1 MRTLKAISFSVFLAL
16 AACGQAATPTE
27 ADAQTGGAATT
38 ASTTGDV
45 TAAEKTAL
53 FAALQ
58 MRPNAQG
65 QVQNECGDMVT
76 PQFFP
81 IDLGA
86 GVGRAV
92 AFMIGGGE
100 SIASCYGDGPLTIIY
115 RNTGGAWRE
124 IYQQRGGSPAILS
137 TQHNGGND
145 LAAGGPGFS
154 FPVWQWNGS
163 EYAFANRE
171 VPDSALS
178 DARFIQ

>member
-1 MRTLKAISFSVFLAL
+1 MRAFKAISFSVILAL
-16 AACGQAATPTE
+16 AACGQAAAPAD
-27 ADAQTGGAATT
+27 ADAQTAGAATT
-38 ASTTGDV
+38 ASTDL
-45 TAAEKTAL
+45 TAADRTAIL
-53 FAALQ
+53 AAMSL
-58 MRPNAQG
+58 RANAQG
-65 QVQNECGDMVT
+65 LVQNECGDMVT

-81 IDLGA
+81 VDLGA
-86 GVGRAV
+86 NVGRAV

-100 SIASCYGDGPLTIIY
+100 SMAACYGDGPLTVIY
-115 RNTGGAWRE
+115 RNTGGSWRE
-124 IYQQRGGSPAILS
+124 IYQQRGGSPAILP

-154 FPVWQWNGS
+154 FPVWEWNGN

>member
-1 MRTLKAISFSVFLAL
+1 MRLFKAFSFSVVLAL
-16 AACGQAATPTE
+16 AACGQAAAPAD
-27 ADAQTGGAATT
+27 ADAQTAGGATT
-38 ASTTGDV
+38 ASGELTDADR
-45 TAAEKTAL
+45 TAILTAMSL
-53 FAALQ
+53 
-58 MRPNAQG
+58 RENAQG
-65 QVQNECGDMVT
+65 LAQNECGDMVT
-76 PQFFP
+76 PQFFV

-100 SIASCYGDGPLTIIY
+100 SMASCYGDGPLTVIY

-124 IYQQRGGSPAILS
+124 IYRQRAGSPAILPA
-137 TQHNGGND
+137 QHNGGND

-154 FPVWQWNGS
+154 FPVWEWNGN
-163 EYAFANRE
+163 EYTPANRE